1 MEKEFF
7 CYTSTRQEIKVFSSK
22 TVLEMSKHLFQTVLD
37 ENCQV
42 ELLFAYARGSISKGQ
57 KKKLNA
63 LLREKKELPDVSV
76 ESILKWVS
84 MLL

>member
-22 TVLEMSKHLFQTVLD
+22 TVLEMSRHLYKTVLD

-42 ELLFAYARGSISKGQ
+42 ELLFAYARGSISKNK
-57 KKKLNA
+57 KKKLNQ
-63 LLREKKELPDVSV
+63 LLKEKQLPDVSL